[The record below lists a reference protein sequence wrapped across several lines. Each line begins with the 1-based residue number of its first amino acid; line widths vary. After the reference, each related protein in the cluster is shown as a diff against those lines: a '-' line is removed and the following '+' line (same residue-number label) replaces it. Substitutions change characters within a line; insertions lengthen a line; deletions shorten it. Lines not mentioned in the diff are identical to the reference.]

1 MELRAARRYPGDV
14 SLDGATCERV
24 TDYRAR
30 RLGCARD
37 TLTGT
42 SATVLPGRTNSS
54 EVRLAR
60 TAGFVWYGTYAAVD
74 LDRADAGPGIGVGST
89 D

>member
-1 MELRAARRYPGDV
+1 VESCAARRYPGDV
-14 SLDGATCERV
+14 SLDGATRERV
-24 TDYRAR
+24 ADYRAR

-37 TLTGT
+37 ALTRT
-42 SATVLPGRTNSS
+42 SATVFPGRTNS

-60 TAGFVWYGTYAAVD
+60 TAGVVRYGTYAAVD